1 MKKLLLL
8 IALLLCSVISFA
20 QNTFVRKYTFYYTK
34 ENGVVDEGQKADV
47 TVVFNEK
54 GTGNII
60 LYLGTKKRTLYKT
73 GELQNN
79 ETEGGYKYQYI
90 DCVDDEGKNIGFQFF
105 DDSGTMRLIYSDGFL
120 EFHE

>member
-1 MKKLLLL
+1 MRKILLL
-8 IALLLCSVISFA
+8 IALLLCSVISLA

-34 ENGVVDEGQKADV
+34 QNGVVYEGKKTDV

-54 GTGNII
+54 NTGNIV
-60 LYLGTKKRTLYKT
+60 LYFGTKKKTLYKT
-73 GELQNN
+73 GELENN
-79 ETEGGYKYQYI
+79 QSEGGYKYQYI
-90 DCVDDEGKNIGFQFF
+90 DCVDEDGKNIGFQFF

>member
-1 MKKLLLL
+1 MRKVLLL
-8 IALLLCSVISFA
+8 IALLLCGAISLA

-34 ENGVVDEGQKADV
+34 QNGVLDNGQKASV

-54 GTGNII
+54 DTGNIV
-60 LYLGTKKRTLYKT
+60 LYFGTKKKVLYKT
-73 GELQNN
+73 GEVEKN

-90 DCVDDEGKNIGFQFF
+90 DCIDEDGKTIGFQFF
-105 DDSGTMRLIYSDGFL
+105 DDTGTMRLIYSDGFL